1 MFRKC
6 LTGRPY
12 PRATRET
19 QLSPSILNFH
29 ILVMCRAHASFR
41 GKLSRELPAKT
52 LQSSIYLSLHTL
64 SLSHT
69 HTQPLQLNPTINTGY
84 KRLNKITIKFGTEL
98 KQTKYIVVNYKFT
111 VWVCYFGGL
120 FFFFWLLVVMRL
132 WVWVVMRLWVWVCD
146 FSGWGLWW
154 LLASGFFFFFF
165 FLGGGGWQ
173 WLDMAVAVVCLD
185 WEESGGF
192 LQKKRET

>member
-64 SLSHT
+64 SLSLS

-84 KRLNKITIKFGTEL
+84 KRLNKNYNQIWHRIKANKTHSCKLQIYGLGLLFWW
-98 KQTKYIVVNYKFT
+98 VVF
-111 VWVCYFGGL
+111 L
-120 FFFFWLLVVMRL
+120 FLVVGGDE
-132 WVWVVMRLWVWVCD
+132 VM
-146 FSGWGLWW
+146 G
-154 LLASGFFFFFF
+154 
-165 FLGGGGWQ
+165 LGGDEIVGLG
-173 WLDMAVAVVCLD
+173 L
-185 WEESGGF
+185 
-192 LQKKRET
+192 